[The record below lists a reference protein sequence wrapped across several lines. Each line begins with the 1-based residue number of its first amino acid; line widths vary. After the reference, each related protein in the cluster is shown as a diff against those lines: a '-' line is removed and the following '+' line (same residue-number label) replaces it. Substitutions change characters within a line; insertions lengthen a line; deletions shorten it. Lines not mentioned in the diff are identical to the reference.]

1 MKLTKSGLKKL
12 ILEEMNN
19 ALEDVT
25 EVDDPT
31 GVELDPELAAAT
43 GVAEPA
49 QPGEEE
55 AGKEALEI
63 RKSEVRGQLMNMVP
77 TLVQGA
83 VSTDELNWLLNH
95 FDQLIADA
103 VGGDIMPVTPAV
115 DRAVDRTNVHKKA
128 KPIAP

>member
-1 MKLTKSGLKKL
+1 MKLTKSGLKIL

-43 GVAEPA
+43 VVAEPA

-63 RKSEVRGQLMNMVP
+63 RKSEVRGQLMKMVQ

-83 VSTDELNWLLNH
+83 VSTNELSWLVTH
-95 FDQLIADA
+95 FKQLIDDA